1 MYRHS
6 FYPLFFLTI
15 LMVAVGQMTQ
25 TLYVPSIPMMAGDF
39 HVASGQ
45 LQAVMACYLIPYG
58 LSQFVYGSSRDLGEV
73 EVDRQGAGKLAVSKH

>member
-25 TLYVPSIPMMAGDF
+25 TLYVPSIPMMAGTSMWPP
-39 HVASGQ
+39 AS
-45 LQAVMACYLIPYG
+45 C
-58 LSQFVYGSSRDLGEV
+58 R
-73 EVDRQGAGKLAVSKH
+73 R

>member
-25 TLYVPSIPMMAGDF
+25 TLYVPIHISVPKNHRKAARLWQKTAEGI
-39 HVASGQ
+39 Q
-45 LQAVMACYLIPYG
+45 
-58 LSQFVYGSSRDLGEV
+58 
-73 EVDRQGAGKLAVSKH
+73 

>member
-25 TLYVPSIPMMAGDF
+25 TLYVPSIPMMAGTF
-39 HVASGQ
+39 MWPPAS
-45 LQAVMACYLIPYG
+45 C
-58 LSQFVYGSSRDLGEV
+58 R
-73 EVDRQGAGKLAVSKH
+73 R